1 MDIPYSWVR
10 HSASLG
16 DGEGEREHGPLTWV
30 EMIPVKEERGEGGS
44 ARKTGDWRPACDWQA
59 RSAKA
64 CSCVYACL
72 PLGEVRVV
80 YIQVHVG
87 CSKQPESEGG

>member
-30 EMIPVKEERGEGGS
+30 GMIPVKEERGGG
-44 ARKTGDWRPACDWQA
+44 WF
-59 RSAKA
+59 RS
-64 CSCVYACL
+64 
-72 PLGEVRVV
+72 
-80 YIQVHVG
+80 QN
-87 CSKQPESEGG
+87 GGLAASL